1 MNPFVFASI
10 GCVVIAVLALVYIS
24 VEAARRWGVRS
35 ERRFAIEDQMLASAG
50 TTAAA
55 ASVERM
61 GDFSVDRELHRAFHR
76 LR

>member
-1 MNPFVFASI
+1 MTPFLFASI
-10 GCVVIAVLALVYIS
+10 GCAVIALIAVAYVGF
-24 VEAARRWGVRS
+24 EAARRAGVRS
-35 ERRFAIEDQMLASAG
+35 ERRFAIEDQVLASAEA
-50 TTAAA
+50 TAAT

>member
-1 MNPFVFASI
+1 MNPFVFVSI
-10 GCVVIAVLALVYIS
+10 GCVVIAVVALVYVSI
-24 VEAARRWGVRS
+24 EAARRWGVRS

-50 TTAAA
+50 TNAAA

-61 GDFSVDRELHRAFHR
+61 GDFSVDLELHRAFHR

>member
-1 MNPFVFASI
+1 MNPFVFVSI